1 MNLTVLAAVADA
13 ASATPIAMMAVF
25 IVKMRSGSYFEL
37 LQVGPNFS
45 KSEEEVRLVL
55 VQLVLSRPLTLTLT
69 FPFLVNNQASLE
81 ARSSRTIAFT
91 SGNLMAAL

>member
-37 LQVGPNFS
+37 LQVGPNFG

-55 VQLVLSRPLTLTLT
+55 VQLVLSRPLTLT

>member
-1 MNLTVLAAVADA
+1 MNLIALVAVADA
-13 ASATPIAMMAVF
+13 TSAAPTAMMAVF

-55 VQLVLSRPLTLTLT
+55 VQLVLSGPLTLS
-69 FPFLVNNQASLE
+69 FPFWGNTQAWLEPRSTRTAAFMLNSLL
-81 ARSSRTIAFT
+81 TI
-91 SGNLMAAL
+91 L